1 MFNKRQTH
9 EKMHRNFVATDIDN
23 DNDAQYEHDQF
34 PEYERK
40 HRTVTIPLHGSGE
53 MYGYFDEEDGNVV
66 VINDEND
73 DLEENSESSTHWGV
87 DVYHPKKGC
96 RINPELFN
104 GSRIRLRRGLFNAI
118 FVKFQM

>member
-9 EKMHRNFVATDIDN
+9 EKMHRNFASDN
-23 DNDAQYEHDQF
+23 DNDEQYEHDQF

-40 HRTVTIPLHGSGE
+40 HRTVTIPIHGGE
-53 MYGYFDEEDGNVV
+53 MYGYFDEEDGDIV

-73 DLEENSESSTHWGV
+73 GVENSESSTHWGV
-87 DVYHPKKGC
+87 DVYHPKKGY

-104 GSRIRLRRGLFNAI
+104 GSRIRLRRGLFLL
-118 FVKFQM
+118 